1 MLGEYSPKLNRG
13 LCIVLFLLSAFL
25 LFFNLGKD
33 AFIDYDEATY
43 ATVLR
48 ESILSENYITFSY
61 LGEPWFDKP
70 PLYFWL
76 AGASVKLFGMNE
88 FAERLPSAVAGLLL
102 VILLYHTTL
111 RLTKNPIAAFFAG
124 AILTTNSSFIDAA
137 RQMRLDVPVTLC
149 IVATI
154 YCFLRRKDNARWL
167 VGIGVAIGFGILM
180 KSVIGFLAIPI
191 ICIISMFERD
201 WSWLKQKW
209 LWLGAVG
216 FFLVVVPWHYASF
229 SHFGPIFWQEY
240 FGKHIM
246 SRFNSNMLGG
256 NITILDYVRNLFKL
270 TEPWVLVFCGTLAW
284 LILNFKKN
292 KEALRL
298 PLALSLSAIFIFC
311 LFSMSRTKLFY
322 YLMPLYPLWALAI
335 GLSFNVYHRSLVEF
349 EQKILVGFF
358 AILTLVGLASG
369 INFGWNVADT
379 DYFRAF
385 TEEEKKIGLL
395 LDQNISTEKIYVH
408 NHLYW
413 ETLRYYNGG
422 RSLEVPSSGVPDE
435 PFFIITDPRSVPTE
449 IQKRMVTPMYTG
461 KYLWL
466 VNVESNFRN

>member
-209 LWLGAVG
+209 LWL
-216 FFLVVVPWHYASF
+216 LV
-229 SHFGPIFWQEY
+229 
-240 FGKHIM
+240 K
-246 SRFNSNMLGG
+246 
-256 NITILDYVRNLFKL
+256 
-270 TEPWVLVFCGTLAW
+270 
-284 LILNFKKN
+284 
-292 KEALRL
+292 
-298 PLALSLSAIFIFC
+298 
-311 LFSMSRTKLFY
+311 
-322 YLMPLYPLWALAI
+322 
-335 GLSFNVYHRSLVEF
+335 
-349 EQKILVGFF
+349 
-358 AILTLVGLASG
+358 
-369 INFGWNVADT
+369 
-379 DYFRAF
+379 
-385 TEEEKKIGLL
+385 
-395 LDQNISTEKIYVH
+395 
-408 NHLYW
+408 
-413 ETLRYYNGG
+413 
-422 RSLEVPSSGVPDE
+422 
-435 PFFIITDPRSVPTE
+435 
-449 IQKRMVTPMYTG
+449 
-461 KYLWL
+461 
-466 VNVESNFRN
+466 